1 MHNDLNSTTQKFTGG
16 KGIVF
21 VHYKRRLCFFFVIS
35 ISKMPKIDKN
45 YLWPIIALMSA
56 CLLKIINALL
66 LLLVLLLLYTY
77 KFENA
82 IKNFKLVYQYVNY
95 YFLFTGY
102 SFWLIV
108 FVIVIVAYVKQH
120 KVKCETTT
128 DSYAIVVLNCDD
140 RKLTARQLTVAALT
154 FLSAFLLLF
163 RVFGICFCL
172 YYY

>member
-1 MHNDLNSTTQKFTGG
+1 MFLLF
-16 KGIVF
+16 
-21 VHYKRRLCFFFVIS
+21 CFP
-35 ISKMPKIDKN
+35 KLPKIDNN
-45 YLWPIIALMSA
+45 YLWPIIALVSA

-66 LLLVLLLLYTY
+66 LLLVLLLLLYTY

-120 KVKCETTT
+120 KC
-128 DSYAIVVLNCDD
+128 L
-140 RKLTARQLTVAALT
+140 RRQLTAMRSLCCVAMTESWQLGNSQSPLSCF
-154 FLSAFLLLF
+154 FLSAFLLF

>member
-1 MHNDLNSTTQKFTGG
+1 MFLSITNDGY
-16 KGIVF
+16 V
-21 VHYKRRLCFFFVIS
+21 FVIS

-108 FVIVIVAYVKQH
+108 FVFVIVIVAYINNTK
-120 KVKCETTT
+120 
-128 DSYAIVVLNCDD
+128 
-140 RKLTARQLTVAALT
+140 
-154 FLSAFLLLF
+154 
-163 RVFGICFCL
+163 
-172 YYY
+172 